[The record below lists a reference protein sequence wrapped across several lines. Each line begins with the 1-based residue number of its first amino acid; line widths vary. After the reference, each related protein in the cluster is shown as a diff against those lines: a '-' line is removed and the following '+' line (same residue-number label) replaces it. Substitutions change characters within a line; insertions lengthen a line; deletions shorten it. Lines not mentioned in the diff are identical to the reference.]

1 MIIFKIRPYLGT
13 IPYNAEISSGNF
25 ICGNR
30 FYHNL
35 KKWSL
40 GGQDGDFKLL
50 FIDERGGIYFF
61 KVYESLFESVE
72 I

>member
-1 MIIFKIRPYLGT
+1 MLKFLVAISS
-13 IPYNAEISSGNF
+13 AEID
-25 ICGNR
+25 CA
-30 FYHNL
+30 YHNL